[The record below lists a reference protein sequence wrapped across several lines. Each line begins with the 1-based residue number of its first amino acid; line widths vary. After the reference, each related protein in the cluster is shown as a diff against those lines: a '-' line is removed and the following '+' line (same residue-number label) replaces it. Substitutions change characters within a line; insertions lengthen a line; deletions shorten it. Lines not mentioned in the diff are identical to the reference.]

1 MNGKRRPAILAKVF
15 RDIIRNPLCANEDEN
30 LSILS
35 ADDIKMLDQLGT
47 LLKVT
52 ADLNDL
58 GDIMIR
64 CKLHRAYIDL
74 NKVLQEILEGAF
86 NSVNSQ
92 TMPEKSIQWQG
103 VARPSAMSPKT

>member
-1 MNGKRRPAILAKVF
+1 
-15 RDIIRNPLCANEDEN
+15 
-30 LSILS
+30 
-35 ADDIKMLDQLGT
+35 
-47 LLKVT
+47 
-52 ADLNDL
+52 
-58 GDIMIR
+58 MIR